1 MFVLLLSLTI
11 PLSTLSVLAIT
22 SQDEAKLAVVEK
34 NLFFKSYVDEPLLR
48 RIERLE
54 KRFFGE
60 ALSGDTDERVAKIF
74 EAAGPKIDADGSVTP
89 GQLQAQPEITPSKST
104 SSSDPITTGS
114 TPSPAPPDTDMAWEK
129 ASMAVMG
136 ARDDEI
142 RALLK
147 DAIKLT
153 KRKET
158 DAAFEKLNQVIRLDP
173 QNAEGHFSLGVIYET
188 KGSLDDA
195 LVEYN
200 KALDINP
207 DRLDYKEAIV
217 SIESKGAKKKE
228 FDQKQSKIK
237 DLAEE
242 AAGAFKRKEFI
253 SALELYKRLESDFPK
268 NASYKYNIGTIYLF
282 MRNPVQALE
291 YYEMAR
297 KINPHDEKYS
307 TAVSKLKETLKEDES
322 KRKETEALWDAK
334 EKADKKRGK
343 DQQANQINRQ
353 KSGGKQAKGR
363 PVPGFQGN
371 GPAGGRQPVQ
381 QGYRPQN
388 QMAYQQ
394 PNFNQQPSMP
404 GQNYQQPQGMPM
416 YNQQQPSFQNQ
427 MPPQQ
432 MASQQQQPSFQNQMP
447 PQQMASQQQPNF
459 QNQMTPQQHQGNQYQ
474 RGYPPQ
480 QSGYPQQQPPGGF
493 PQSFNQQPGFNQP
506 PGGYPNQQQLPPGFS
521 PQGQL
526 SQPGFNPPPNQGQ
539 QMQQPNQGG
548 VLASLGFLAQ
558 HSPQGLTVTTVG
570 IGSRAAK
577 AGLNKGDVIVAV
589 DGVNITNMAQLQS
602 ILSRKAQG
610 ESTQVIINRNGNV
623 GQVLL

>member
-1 MFVLLLSLTI
+1 MTDKSQHSLIPKCGNFFAKKHSLFVLLLSLTI

-22 SQDEAKLAVVEK
+22 PQDEAKLAVVEK

-48 RIERLE
+48 RVERLE

-74 EAAGPKIDADGSVTP
+74 EAAGPKIDADGTVTP
-89 GQLQAQPEITPSKST
+89 GQLQAQPEITPNKTT
-104 SSSDPITTGS
+104 SSAAPITTGS
-114 TPSPAPPDTDMAWEK
+114 TPSPAPPDNDMAWEK

-207 DRLDYKEAIV
+207 DRLDYKDAIV

-343 DQQANQINRQ
+343 DQQANQNNKQ

-363 PVPGFQGN
+363 PAPGFN
-371 GPAGGRQPVQ
+371 APLGGRPPVQ

-388 QMAYQQ
+388 QLAYQQ

-404 GQNYQQPQGMPM
+404 GQSYQQPQGMPM
-416 YNQQQPSFQNQ
+416 YNQQ
-427 MPPQQ
+427 
-432 MASQQQQPSFQNQMP
+432 
-447 PQQMASQQQPNF
+447 PNF
-459 QNQMTPQQHQGNQYQ
+459 QNQIQQQQQQQQQQGNQYQ

-493 PQSFNQQPGFNQP
+493 QQSFNQQPGFNQP
-506 PGGYPNQQQLPPGFS
+506 QGGYPNQQQLPPGFS

-602 ILSRKAQG
+602 ILSRKVQG